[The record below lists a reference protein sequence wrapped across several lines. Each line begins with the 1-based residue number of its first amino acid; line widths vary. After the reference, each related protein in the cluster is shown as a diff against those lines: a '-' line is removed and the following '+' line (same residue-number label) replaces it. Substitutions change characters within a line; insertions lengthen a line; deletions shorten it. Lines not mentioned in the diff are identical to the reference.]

1 MACEM
6 CGAPGPLQDAV
17 FFDHD
22 PVLKAQQ
29 RRPVKLCAEC
39 ASSMEIE
46 PTGGASE

>member
-6 CGAPGPLQDAV
+6 CGSPGPLRDAT

-22 PVLKAQQ
+22 PVLKAQR